1 MSDFEDS
8 RLWRVAFKAR
18 RASASERNATAA
30 LRTAYLEMRKKVTIL
45 VSQIAHDLRHFTVH
59 DISHLD
65 ALWDLASL
73 IAGQRISLNPL
84 EAFVFGGAVL
94 THDAGMS
101 LAAYPNGV
109 VDLRKHPKW
118 KDSVYVAEKQERGR
132 APSREEM
139 DQPDTKTEHAAIEY
153 LLRELHAEQAERL
166 PSICWQADGGER
178 YYLIDNPD
186 IRSSL
191 APIIG
196 KIAFSHWWPISRL
209 KEEFPKRLGAPIDLP
224 PSRQI
229 DARKIACLLR
239 LADAAHLD
247 WRRAP
252 GFLRAMLRPTGGA
265 AEHWIFQ
272 ERLNQPMLEEDR
284 LVFTAGTAFD
294 RQDARAWWLCL
305 RVVRLLEEE
314 LRGVDDLLA
323 DLGEDRFIAKT
334 VKGADDAQR
343 FAQLVPTKGW
353 LPVEAKLQ
361 VTDVAA
367 LVKRLGGEELYGDD
381 PTVPVRELI
390 QNAADAIRARRFL
403 NNKPGWVGEITVR
416 VGESGESDW
425 LEIED
430 NGIGMSAAVLT
441 GPFLDFG
448 KSYWGSPLM
457 TAEHPG
463 LLSSGFE
470 STGKYGIGFFS
481 SFMLGDR
488 LTVTTLPFGGSSQ
501 NTNILEFRAGLNEQ
515 PLLRRADV
523 HERLPSAGTIVHI
536 QLAKRAR
543 EEGGILHRKDRWST
557 VRQLSELLSWL
568 CPALDVNVKAHE
580 WSTRPE
586 VVIVAND
593 WLKISGAKL
602 LQRTW
607 SSYRPMKFWA
617 RNLRVIRAQNGDI
630 VGRACVVPYQYGSS
644 VERQKG
650 EGIITVGGF
659 RSTALVGIGG
669 VLKGISKRAS
679 RDNAEVM
686 VEPQQL
692 KKWANGQVK
701 LIQRDFER
709 PGDQAFCAVVVELCG
724 GSANALKIVKWGHEW
739 LSSDELAEVKNLPL
753 KVLLIDEGDV
763 REAEEKSG
771 SLKLRKEVFV
781 TSVGIVASSIYAN
794 EWDLWRRPFFQ
805 RRSERNPICDLV
817 SRGLA
822 RAWEVDQEEIRIGN
836 SSVRIGD
843 SKYDDVDTSAHYFLH
858 PNEDDFDDENF

>member
-1 MSDFEDS
+1 MNDFEDS
-8 RLWRVAFKAR
+8 RLWKAAFLQK
-18 RASASERNATAA
+18 RASASERNATTT

-59 DISHLD
+59 DVSHLD

-101 LAAYPNGV
+101 LAAYSNGI

-118 KDSVYVAEKQERGR
+118 KDSVYIAEKQELGR

-166 PSICWQADGGER
+166 PSICWQADRGER

-186 IRSSL
+186 LRSSL

-196 KIAFSHWWPISRL
+196 KIAFSHWWPVSRL

-224 PSRQI
+224 PSWQI

-252 GFLRAMLRPTGGA
+252 GFLRAMLRPTAGA

-284 LVFTAGTAFD
+284 LVFTAGTAFE

-305 RVVRLLEEE
+305 RVVRMLEGE

-334 VKGADDAQR
+334 VKGAEDAQR

-367 LVKRLGGEELYGDD
+367 LVKRLGGEELYGEN

-403 NNKPGWVGEITVR
+403 NNKPSWVGEITVR
-416 VGESGESDW
+416 LGENEESDW
-425 LEIED
+425 LKIED

-448 KSYWGSPLM
+448 KSYWGSLLM

-481 SFMLGDR
+481 SFMLGDCV
-488 LTVTTLPFGGSSQ
+488 TVTTLPFGDSSQ
-501 NTNILEFRAGLNEQ
+501 NTNVLEFQAGLNEQ

-523 HERLPSAGTIVHI
+523 DERLPSAGTIVRI
-536 QLAKRAR
+536 QLTKRAR
-543 EEGGILHRKDRWST
+543 EEGGILYRKNVFGPATRH
-557 VRQLSELLSWL
+557 LSELLSWL
-568 CPALDVNVKAHE
+568 CPTLDVNVYAHE
-580 WSTRPE
+580 WSTKPE
-586 VVIVAND
+586 LVVGADD
-593 WLKISGAKL
+593 WLKMSGAKL
-602 LQRTW
+602 LERTG
-607 SSYRPMKFWA
+607 SSYSRRKFVG
-617 RNLRVIRAQNGDI
+617 RNLRVIRAPNGDI
-630 VGRACVVPYQYGSS
+630 VGRAGVVPYQYGSA
-644 VERQKG
+644 EEGG
-650 EGIITVGGF
+650 EGIVTVGGF
-659 RSTALVGIGG
+659 RTTELVGIAG

-679 RDNAEVM
+679 RDNAEVV
-686 VEPQQL
+686 VEPEQL
-692 KKWANGQVK
+692 QKWANGQVK
-701 LIQRDFER
+701 LVQREFER
-709 PGDQAFCAVVVELCG
+709 LGDQAFCAVVIELCG
-724 GSANALKIVKWGHEW
+724 GSANALKIVRWGDKWF
-739 LSSDELAEVKNLPL
+739 SSDELAEIKNLPL
-753 KVLLIDEGDV
+753 SILLIDEGDV
-763 REAEEKSG
+763 REVEERAG

-781 TSVGIVASSIYAN
+781 TSVGIVASSIYAS
-794 EWDLWRRPFFQ
+794 EWNSWP
-805 RRSERNPICDLV
+805 RSFLPRNRRNPIRELV
-817 SRGLA
+817 RRGLA
-822 RAWEVDQEEIRIGN
+822 KAWAVGQDEVKVGHI
-836 SSVRIGD
+836 SPVRIGD
-843 SKYDDVDTSAHYFLH
+843 SEYDDVNTSADYFLH
-858 PNEDDFDDENF
+858 PSQDDFDEEG